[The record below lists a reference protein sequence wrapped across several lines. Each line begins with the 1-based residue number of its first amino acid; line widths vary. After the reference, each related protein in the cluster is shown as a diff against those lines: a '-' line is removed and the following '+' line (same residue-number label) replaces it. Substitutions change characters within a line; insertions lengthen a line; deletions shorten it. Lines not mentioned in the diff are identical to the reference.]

1 MMNYKL
7 KAFNLISL
15 VVMAEN
21 KIKIMKYNIERMSD
35 FLNSFV
41 EGKKWII
48 KCDWRPVE
56 IFAGKNWCF
65 VQFFL

>member
-1 MMNYKL
+1 MNYKL

-41 EGKKWII
+41 EGKK
-48 KCDWRPVE
+48 
-56 IFAGKNWCF
+56 
-65 VQFFL
+65 